1 MQQNPRPDIV
11 AEIQIKVEDFF
22 ADALIDTGCVTSC
35 IAEIELQRQSFLRK
49 FLFTPKTQVGHSI
62 NGSDVVTVGLLRLH
76 FEIGGT
82 KFTTNMRVMRGL
94 VRPVVLGWDFLVNNK
109 AILNLENSTLTI
121 RGAVVP
127 FLRRSFSP
135 IPPTSLPLKPLL
147 FHPSRE
153 CL

>member
-94 VRPVVLGWDFLVNNK
+94 VRPVVLG
-109 AILNLENSTLTI
+109 
-121 RGAVVP
+121 
-127 FLRRSFSP
+127 
-135 IPPTSLPLKPLL
+135 
-147 FHPSRE
+147 
-153 CL
+153 